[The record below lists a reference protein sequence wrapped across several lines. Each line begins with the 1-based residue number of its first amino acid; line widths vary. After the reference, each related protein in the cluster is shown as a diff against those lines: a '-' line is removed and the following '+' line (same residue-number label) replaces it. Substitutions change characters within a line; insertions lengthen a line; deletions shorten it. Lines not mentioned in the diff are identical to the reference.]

1 MNFYVVVEGQ
11 GEVKVY
17 SRWIPLVNPRLSRVD
32 NLDSIHEN
40 NFAIISGGGYPGYF
54 QVIANAIEDV
64 NHYNNVDRLVVVA
77 DSHDMSK
84 QEKYQEL
91 QEFLS
96 ERQCCAELRV
106 VIQHFCLET
115 WALGNRQFPRRNST
129 NRRLQSYFRFFDV
142 VQLDPELLPGFPP
155 SDLTRAQFAE
165 VYLRLIIND
174 REPRMTYLKSNPIAL
189 LEPSY
194 LNQIK
199 SRLRNTS
206 HIASFQGFLDI
217 FRY

>member
-1 MNFYVVVEGQ
+1 MNLYVVVEGK

-17 SRWIPLVNPRLSRVD
+17 SRWIPLINPNLSCVADLEDMR
-32 NLDSIHEN
+32 EN

-64 NHYNNVDRLVVVA
+64 NYFHNVDRLIVSA

-84 QEKYQEL
+84 LEKYQEL
-91 QEFLS
+91 EEFLA
-96 ERQCCAELRV
+96 EQHCCAELRV

-115 WALGNRQFPRRNST
+115 WALGNREFLRRNSS
-129 NRRLQSYFRFFDV
+129 NRRLQGFRRYFDV
-142 VQLDPELLPGFPP
+142 VQNDPELLPGYPAD
-155 SDLTRAQFAE
+155 DLTRAQFAE

-174 REPRMTYLKSNPIAL
+174 REPRMTYQKGNPTAL

-194 LNQIK
+194 LRQIRN
-199 SRLRNTS
+199 RLRITG
-206 HIASFQGFLDI
+206 HIASFQDFLDA